1 MGTGLYS
8 TVCCHGDHIDLAI
21 LCREQYDNAFTKLI
35 LELVTQVS
43 QAIHIH
49 TVYAGCQKLCSLDF
63 HCLIHDIAQCGL
75 CHLGFQ
81 GLVLSIQSLQFCL
94 HMLDLLGQ
102 GCRSCLCGCGC
113 LIEVLF
119 HSLIVC
125 HHVGTGQ
132 CFDSSDAGS
141 DTALGQDLEVTDLT
155 GMLYMTEEAKQAYQK
170 MMSEERRRSDE
181 AWAKALPVVQKEA
194 REGRPYISWASRPY
208 DLPQA
213 RIPAF
218 PGAEG
223 GGMYSFGGRGG
234 KVITVTNLNDRGPGS
249 FREACETGGA
259 RIIVFNVSGIIKL
272 ESPII
277 VRAPYVTIAG
287 QTAPGDGV
295 CIAGESFWVNTHD
308 VVVRHMRF
316 RRGETKVWHRDD
328 SFGGNPIGNIMI
340 DHCSCTWGLD
350 ENISFYR
357 HMYDPSEGQYE
368 SKDLKLPTVNVT
380 IQNTISAKALDTYN
394 HAFGSTLGGENCAFM
409 RNLWASNSGRNP
421 SVGWNGVFNFVNNV
435 VFNWVHRSSDGG
447 DYTAMFNMINNYY
460 KPGPAT
466 PKDTPVG
473 HRILKPE
480 AGRSKLDHKVYG
492 RVYADGNIM
501 EGYPAITEDN
511 WAGGIQIETQPN
523 TDGYTE
529 NMRSNRP
536 FEMPYIRITSAHDAY
551 DFVLKNAGANIPC
564 RDIVDERIVE
574 EVRTG
579 VPYYDKKMAKD
590 ANGDLTGLAPK
601 SMGEDGQF
609 KYRRLPKDS
618 YKQGIITDIRQ
629 MGGYPEYKGTPY
641 VDTDGDGMPDEW
653 EKANGLNPND
663 PSDANKDCTGD
674 GYTNIEKYINGIS
687 TRNCIDWSDLR
698 NNYDTLASKG
708 KLM

>member
-1 MGTGLYS
+1 
-8 TVCCHGDHIDLAI
+8 
-21 LCREQYDNAFTKLI
+21 
-35 LELVTQVS
+35 
-43 QAIHIH
+43 
-49 TVYAGCQKLCSLDF
+49 
-63 HCLIHDIAQCGL
+63 
-75 CHLGFQ
+75 
-81 GLVLSIQSLQFCL
+81 
-94 HMLDLLGQ
+94 
-102 GCRSCLCGCGC
+102 
-113 LIEVLF
+113 
-119 HSLIVC
+119 
-125 HHVGTGQ
+125 
-132 CFDSSDAGS
+132 
-141 DTALGQDLEVTDLT
+141 
-155 GMLYMTEEAKQAYQK
+155 
-170 MMSEERRRSDE
+170 
-181 AWAKALPVVQKEA
+181 
-194 REGRPYISWASRPY
+194 
-208 DLPQA
+208 
-213 RIPAF
+213 
-218 PGAEG
+218 
-223 GGMYSFGGRGG
+223 
-234 KVITVTNLNDRGPGS
+234 
-249 FREACETGGA
+249 
-259 RIIVFNVSGIIKL
+259 
-272 ESPII
+272 
-277 VRAPYVTIAG
+277 
-287 QTAPGDGV
+287 
-295 CIAGESFWVNTHD
+295 
-308 VVVRHMRF
+308 MRF

-674 GYTNIEKYINGIS
+674 GYTNIEKYINGPT